1 MLYYKIDVLAAL
13 KAAGINTNRIKTEK
27 IFSGE
32 TLVKLLHGEIVGAAV
47 LDRLCALL
55 NCQPGDLIAWK
66 PDADESPKN

>member
-55 NCQPGDLIAWK
+55 HLQPGDLIGYK
-66 PDADESPKN
+66 PDPKN

>member
-55 NCQPGDLIAWK
+55 HLQPGDLIGYK
-66 PDADESPKN
+66 PDPNESGKN

>member
-1 MLYYKIDVLAAL
+1 MLYYKMDVLAAL

-47 LDRLCALL
+47 LDRLCGLL

-66 PDADESPKN
+66 PDPDESKKN